1 MPSSKSGAAAPKKR
15 AVKSS
20 PAKKT
25 KAPTKRKARPV
36 IVDVISD
43 EELEKMDSHFP
54 AVPKMEAMLEEE
66 APRAEEIDQQKK
78 FFSEIVSEIS
88 QEKGRPAP
96 ARQRSA
102 KASGRVSFYRRLA
115 WQFFA
120 LVVVVALGV
129 MYFFSSKLT
138 ITITPKGESLND
150 TLFLKVSSATSSE
163 ASLLGDPRATVSG
176 EVKELEISVEANYP
190 ASGEEFGGEAISGRV
205 RIINNYNKSQAL
217 VATTRLL
224 SPDNKLYRIKEAV
237 NVPAGG
243 EAEVEIYADKP
254 GPDMAIAPTTF
265 TIPGLWIGLQD
276 KIYAK
281 NDSAFVFERESRR
294 YVKASDL
301 QLASQEIKA
310 KLLEEAAKSPE
321 LSGSSSWLFI
331 ASEPATVDLDAKIDD
346 AKDEFQAKA
355 SGTVIAVSFSR
366 DEAAKLAGAKLK
378 LLVPDNKELIGF
390 NPDQIVYAFDSY
402 NEEDKTA
409 TIKATFSG
417 LMILKGDS
425 EIIDRKHLVNLKK
438 EQIADYL
445 DEFPEISG
453 YELRFSPAFVSKAP
467 NLVDRIKVE
476 ISK

>member
-1 MPSSKSGAAAPKKR
+1 MPSSKSGAPAPKKKT
-15 AVKSS
+15 AKTKPV
-20 PAKKT
+20 KKT
-25 KAPTKRKARPV
+25 KAPVKRKARPV

-54 AVPKMEAMLEEE
+54 AVPKMEALLEDES
-66 APRAEEIDQQKK
+66 PRAEEIDQQKK

-88 QEKGRPAP
+88 QGKTRPEP
-96 ARQRSA
+96 SKKRSA
-102 KASGRVSFYRRLA
+102 KISGRVSFYRRLA

-150 TLFLKVSSATSSE
+150 TLFLKVSAATSSE
-163 ASLLGDPRATVSG
+163 DSLLADPRATVAG
-176 EVKELEISVEANYP
+176 EVKELQMSVEENYP
-190 ASGEEFGGEAISGRV
+190 ASGEEFGGEAVSGRV

-243 EAEVEIYADKP
+243 EVEVEIYADKP

-281 NDSAFVFERESRR
+281 NDAAFVFERESRR

-310 KLLEEAAKSPE
+310 KLLAEAAKSPDLGGGSNWLFMALEPVTVE
-321 LSGSSSWLFI
+321 LS
-331 ASEPATVDLDAKIDD
+331 AKIDD
-346 AKDEFQAKA
+346 VKDEFQAKA

-366 DEAAKLAGAKLK
+366 DEAAKLAGTKLK

-390 NPDQIVYAFDSY
+390 NPDEIIYVFDGY
-402 NEEDKTA
+402 NEKDGTA

-417 LMILKGDS
+417 LMILKNDS
-425 EIIDRKHLVNLKK
+425 DIIDRKHLVNLKK
-438 EQIADYL
+438 DQIADYL